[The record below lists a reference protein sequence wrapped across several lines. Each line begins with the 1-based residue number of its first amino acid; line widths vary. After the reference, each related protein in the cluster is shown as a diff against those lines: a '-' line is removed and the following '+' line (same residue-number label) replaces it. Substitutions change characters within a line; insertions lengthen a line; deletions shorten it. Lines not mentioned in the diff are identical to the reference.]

1 MLRANPGPHSSF
13 LTHTLTSQAMDC
25 IFLRE
30 IKLEAKVGIY
40 RRERVTSQLIE
51 LDLDIALPSDA
62 VFQTGKVADT
72 VDYAVVIQRLRDELA
87 VQRFGLVE
95 ELAEF
100 IARVLIDEYRAPW
113 VRVAVAKLG
122 IIKGVKRVGVTIER
136 SRSAS

>member
-1 MLRANPGPHSSF
+1 
-13 LTHTLTSQAMDC
+13 MDC

-30 IKLEAKVGIY
+30 IKLDAKVGIY

-72 VDYAVVIQRLRDELA
+72 VDYAVVVQRLRDELA

-95 ELAEF
+95 ELAEY
-100 IARVLIDEYRAPW
+100 IARVLLDEYGAPW
-113 VRVAVAKLG
+113 VRVSVSKLG
-122 IIKGVKRVGVTIER
+122 IIKGVTRVGVTIER
-136 SRSAS
+136 SRSSS